1 MVPGTPFSEKV
12 VIALNVEAALTPL
25 PTTPPPPQ
33 PESASTKAATD
44 KNIRNAI
51 LFNIGVSV
59 FNSASP
65 YFAISNECAT
75 QTLCL
80 WFIAR
85 ISVHFFA
92 ANRRTKKHFYLKVF
106 RPRSWHRYFGILT
119 VFQLDALDRFA

>member
-1 MVPGTPFSEKV
+1 VDEYEATSEVTLVLNGIVIAIVLFVSLMVPGTPFSEKV

-33 PESASTKAATD
+33 PVSASIKAATD

-80 WFIAR
+80 
-85 ISVHFFA
+85 
-92 ANRRTKKHFYLKVF
+92 
-106 RPRSWHRYFGILT
+106 
-119 VFQLDALDRFA
+119 